1 MAEVIF
7 NLNGVSTKIKC
18 EKGDLMKDIIKKFS
32 IASATDVNRMLLL
45 YHGNKIDQNITFLEQ
60 AKDEDKAKNS
70 ISIMC
75 HQIRGSKRESK
86 KDVIV
91 DKNQKRKS
99 INYPKRKSFRN
110 SVTLKNEIVPE
121 NNNNNDILIKKNIR
135 SSLRKSGK
143 KIEINDTPN
152 PEISLDNTD
161 ISNNINFDKMFNY
174 NDFFRPYSCQ
184 IDLNNNNNN
193 KPNNIN
199 EYNSSEINFVPK
211 NKECDNNKNIS
222 IANKVENEI
231 NEFQAKFENFN
242 NKIKEIIN
250 TLNKISENINL
261 FYEITQDKMENS
273 ELVEK
278 DDEIIN
284 NIKVIID
291 NYENFI
297 NDIEQS
303 LENNKLTNI
312 SENFNKIINSYK
324 ESNKDIIKYK
334 INEGDKLV
342 KVFGANFVVNNWDNC
357 RIICEDKE
365 YRLTEYFEV
374 KNYTKNNKILEIKLK
389 VFRELKDISFM
400 FSDCSSLISISRFIT
415 WNTENVT
422 NMRGMFAACTSLKT
436 LPDLSLIKTDN
447 VKNMRGLF
455 AGCEILESIPDISGW
470 NTENVTDMQYMFH
483 NCLKLKTL
491 PDISKWNTS
500 NVIDMR
506 FMFYNCSSLIALPD
520 ISKWNTKKVNSVQG
534 IFEGCSSLFSLPN
547 ISKWDLQKN
556 IDMKNMFNK
565 CRKTL
570 RIPLKFKKY
579 VTYNKFPTKGK

>member
-18 EKGDLMKDIIKKFS
+18 QKEDLMKDIVKKFS
-32 IASATDVNRMLLL
+32 IASSTDVNEMLLL
-45 YHGNKIDQNITFLEQ
+45 YHGSKIDQNITFLEQ
-60 AKDEDKAKNS
+60 AKDEDKDKNS
-70 ISIMC
+70 INIMC

-91 DKNQKRKS
+91 EKNIKRKS
-99 INYPKRKSFRN
+99 INVPKRKSFRN
-110 SVTLKNEIVPE
+110 SVTLKND
-121 NNNNNDILIKKNIR
+121 NALDNNNDSLIRKSVR
-135 SSLRKSGK
+135 ASLRKSGK
-143 KIEINDTPN
+143 KIEINDIPN
-152 PEISLDNTD
+152 AEISLDNNN
-161 ISNNINFDKMFNY
+161 ISNNLNFDKMFNY
-174 NDFFRPYSCQ
+174 NDFFRPYSCH
-184 IDLNNNNNN
+184 IDLNNNNNVR
-193 KPNNIN
+193 PSNIS
-199 EYNSSEINFVPK
+199 EFNSSDINFVPR
-211 NKECDNNKNIS
+211 NTTGDNYNNKKIS
-222 IANKVENEI
+222 IENKMENEI
-231 NEFQAKFENFN
+231 NEFQTKFENFN

-291 NYENFI
+291 DYQKFI

-303 LENNKLTNI
+303 IENNKMTNI

-342 KVFGANFVVNNWDNC
+342 KIFGSNFVLNNWDNC

-365 YRLTEYFEV
+365 YRLTEFFEL
-374 KNYTKNNKILEIKLK
+374 KNYTKNSKILEIKLK

-400 FSDCSSLISISRFIT
+400 FSDCSSLISVSRFIT
-415 WNTENVT
+415 WDTENVI
-422 NMRGMFAACTSLKT
+422 NMRGMFAGCTSLKT

-455 AGCEILESIPDISGW
+455 AGCEILESLPDISGW

-520 ISKWNTKKVNSVQG
+520 ISKWNTKKVTSVQG

-556 IDMKNMFNK
+556 TDMKNMFNK
-565 CRKTL
+565 CKKTL

-579 VTYNKFPTKGK
+579 ITYNKFPTKGK

>member
-18 EKGDLMKDIIKKFS
+18 EKEDLMKDIVKKFS
-32 IASATDVNRMLLL
+32 MASSTDVNGMLLL
-45 YHGNKIDQNITFLEQ
+45 YHGSKIDQNLTFSEQ

-70 ISIMC
+70 INIMC

-86 KDVIV
+86 NDVIA
-91 DKNQKRKS
+91 DKNIKRKS
-99 INYPKRKSFRN
+99 INLPKRKSFRQ
-110 SVTLKNEIVPE
+110 SLTLKNDIAAE
-121 NNNNNDILIKKNIR
+121 NNNESLFRKSIR
-135 SSLRKSGK
+135 ASLRKSGK
-143 KIEINDTPN
+143 KVEINDTPN
-152 PEISLDNTD
+152 AEISLDNNN
-161 ISNNINFDKMFNY
+161 ISNNLNFDKMFNY
-174 NDFFRPYSCQ
+174 NDFFRPYSCH
-184 IDLNNNNNN
+184 IDLNNNDAR
-193 KPNNIN
+193 PSNIS
-199 EYNSSEINFVPK
+199 EINSSEINFVPR
-211 NKECDNNKNIS
+211 NTTNDNHNNKNIS
-222 IANKVENEI
+222 IENKMENEI
-231 NEFQAKFENFN
+231 NEFQTKFENFN

-278 DDEIIN
+278 DDEIIE
-284 NIKVIID
+284 NIKTIID
-291 NYENFI
+291 DYQKFI

-303 LENNKLTNI
+303 IENNKMTNI

-342 KVFGANFVVNNWDNC
+342 KIFGSNFVLNNWDNC

-365 YRLTEYFEV
+365 YRLTEFFEL
-374 KNYTKNNKILEIKLK
+374 KNYTKNSKILEIKLK

-400 FSDCSSLISISRFIT
+400 FSDCSSLISVSRFIT
-415 WNTENVT
+415 WDTENVI
-422 NMRGMFAACTSLKT
+422 NMRGMFAGCTSLKT

-520 ISKWNTKKVNSVQG
+520 ISKWNTKKVTSVQG

-556 IDMKNMFNK
+556 TDMKNMFNK
-565 CRKTL
+565 CKKTL

-579 VTYNKFPTKGK
+579 ITYNKFPTKGK